1 MPCAPLQSWEE
12 PSSWTT
18 ESNLPTPSAYDT
30 QEAVAI
36 TAGND
41 LERAYR
47 MTLRENGL
55 SAGEGVSLFDHMR
68 AIGLLPSKAER
79 STIL

>member
-1 MPCAPLQSWEE
+1 MPCAPLESYEE
-12 PSSWTT
+12 PISWTT
-18 ESNLPTPSAYDT
+18 ESSLPSAEVSDGA
-30 QEAVAI
+30 EGIAIAVD
-36 TAGND
+36 ND

-68 AIGLLPSKAER
+68 SIGLLPP
-79 STIL
+79 I

>member
-1 MPCAPLQSWEE
+1 MPCAPLEYWEE
-12 PSSWTT
+12 SSSWAT
-18 ESNLPTPSAYDT
+18 EPESVSRIAQNADAL
-30 QEAVAI
+30 AI
-36 TAGND
+36 TAEND

-68 AIGLLPSKAER
+68 AIGLLPSKAE
-79 STIL
+79 

>member
-12 PSSWTT
+12 STSWTT
-18 ESNLPTPSAYDT
+18 ESEPVSRIAQDADAL
-30 QEAVAI
+30 AI
-36 TAGND
+36 TAEND

-55 SAGEGVSLFDHMR
+55 SAGEGASLFDHMR
-68 AIGLLPSKAER
+68 AIGLLPSKAE
-79 STIL
+79 